1 MENLQGLIQE
11 GKEQKERKEK
21 KNLIINVKPAASLLE
36 PAKVDNRRNKRDK
49 LDKREMRKG
58 AY

>member
-1 MENLQGLIQE
+1 MG
-11 GKEQKERKEK
+11 REK
-21 KNLIINVKPAASLLE
+21 VQADIIGNGYKKPAASLLE

-58 AY
+58 VY